1 MGYFPNKIL
10 LDLKDG
16 TIQVAWEQILGVQIT
31 RLPGLQIQWEVVI
44 YQMAIKIVQLFLI
57 LFPFSLFFQKT
68 TAYLMMFLCLAKLQI
83 TLQDVVE
90 VEEMIVPVTK

>member
-1 MGYFPNKIL
+1 MEADSRSADNKI
-10 LDLKDG
+10 
-16 TIQVAWEQILGVQIT
+16 T
-31 RLPGLQIQWEVVI
+31 RPPNPMGSGHIPV
-44 YQMAIKIVQLFLI
+44 AIKIVQLFLI